1 MSFLRVTAWNGVA
14 VGIRMATALV
24 LNKILALFVGPGGY
38 ALIGQFQNAM
48 AVAITLGSG
57 ATAQGVTRYTA
68 EHFDDEAQQHRVWQ
82 TAGSITLIGCV
93 VAALIVVPLSGWLAR
108 ELLHDATLGPVFV
121 ALALGLGALAM
132 NALLLAI
139 INGRKATRLFVAAN
153 IAGSLIGLVFTGGLA
168 VWLGLRGALFA
179 LALNQSIAFI
189 ATAWLVRREPWFSWR
204 YLVGPINP
212 AVLKALGRYA
222 LMAATTALS
231 TPIAQV
237 TVRQRLVAD
246 FGLAQAGYFDAMMR
260 ISSLYL
266 LFFTSTMAIYYLPRI
281 AEIRNDGKLRAEV
294 AALVVRVAP
303 AVATISATI
312 YLLRFTVVRLLF
324 DPRFLP
330 MTSLFGYQMIGDV
343 LKIVSWVYAYVMIGR
358 GLTRAYIFTE
368 VFFSITLVVA
378 IAVATRLFG
387 IQGASI
393 GYMVNYA
400 LYLPAVYVVFQRA
413 IGGRSPREVA
423 A

>member
-1 MSFLRVTAWNGVA
+1 MTFLRVTMWNGLA
-14 VGIRMATALV
+14 VGIRMATALI

-68 EHFDDEAQQHRVWQ
+68 EHFDDEARQHRVWQ

-93 VAALIVVPLSGWLAR
+93 IVAAIVIPLSGWLAR
-108 ELLHDATLGPVFV
+108 TLLHDATLAPVFV

-168 VWLGLRGALFA
+168 VSLGLRGALLA
-179 LALNQSIAFI
+179 LALNQSIAFA
-189 ATAWLVRREPWFSWR
+189 ATAWLVRREPWFRWR
-204 YLVGPINP
+204 YLVGPIDP
-212 AVLKALGRYA
+212 TMLRALAGYA
-222 LMAATTALS
+222 LMATTTALA

-237 TVRQRLVAD
+237 TVRQALVAR
-246 FGLAQAGYFDAMMR
+246 FGLDQAGYFDAMMR

-281 AEIRNDGKLRAEV
+281 AEIRSDGELRAEV
-294 AALVVRVAP
+294 RSLIVRIAP
-303 AVATISATI
+303 AIMAISATI
-312 YLLRFTVVRLLF
+312 FVFRFAIVRGLF
-324 DPRFLP
+324 DARFLP

-343 LKIVSWVYAYVMIGR
+343 LKITSWVYAYVMIGR
-358 GLTRAYIFTE
+358 GMMRAFVLTE
-368 VFFSITLVVA
+368 VGFSVSLVVA
-378 IAVATRLFG
+378 IALATRRFG
-387 IQGASI
+387 IEGASI
-393 GYMVNYA
+393 GYMINYA
-400 LYLPAVYVVFQRA
+400 LYLPVVYLVFRRAVA
-413 IGGRSPREVA
+413 GRREAVA